1 MKEAM
6 DSGLLLASISALSCV
21 ALGVVV
27 GLRRERSVAASTVLA
42 LLAALVLWSAGL
54 GIAEASESDA
64 WRAVAQ
70 RSAALGGFATAGL
83 WLLLAL
89 RHWFPRRFDGSAAT
103 LLALLPAI
111 GFFAATITNPS
122 HGLAFRSDA
131 ALDFDADWQGPLSHV
146 LAAVGFVCGLAS
158 AGLFALSGL
167 RLWRRGE
174 RRRGL
179 ALMMVMLAQPCV
191 ALVTMHGGGDSYLLA
206 AASVTLCTLV
216 LATTSLRF
224 SLLAPPPLGHR
235 QVIDHLRYGVLMASA
250 TGEIRDHNAAA
261 ERLLGGHP
269 RGRSIADAIASLV
282 PTAQREPLRALL
294 DRVERSL
301 EPVALQIEGGRHRH
315 IEVWVRPILADH
327 RHSAIGQVAML
338 RDRSQERSWAES
350 ALRVQKL
357 EAMGTL
363 AAGVAHEVNNP
374 LAFVRANLGEVARLS
389 EFVTAWRAERESKLA
404 DELAEMGDRA
414 REALE
419 GLRRIQSAVSDV
431 RRLAA
436 PDTGTRDVS
445 LDEVARDA
453 ARLLELRA
461 SHRIEVRTRLAPDLP
476 PIRGSPQLLVQS
488 VLSLLLNAQ
497 HALERTPEPWIEIE
511 TGAGGDE
518 GGVWLHVH
526 DNGPEVSDATRARI
540 QERLATSLA
549 AGIAREHGGTL
560 AVEPYEQR
568 IALVLR
574 FPTRSEG

>member
-1 MKEAM
+1 LPDA
-6 DSGLLLASISALSCV
+6 GI
-21 ALGVVV
+21 
-27 GLRRERSVAASTVLA
+27 
-42 LLAALVLWSAGL
+42 AALVSSG
-54 GIAEASESDA
+54 
-64 WRAVAQ
+64 
-70 RSAALGGFATAGL
+70 
-83 WLLLAL
+83 
-89 RHWFPRRFDGSAAT
+89 AT
-103 LLALLPAI
+103 LAGGAAI
-111 GFFAATITNPS
+111 LVAADAPV
-122 HGLAFRSDA
+122 RS
-131 ALDFDADWQGPLSHV
+131 V
-146 LAAVGFVCGLAS
+146 LAYCAAS
-158 AGLFALSGL
+158 AGTCLLAVVASHGY
-167 RLWRRGE
+167 RAMRRAELEAERARNAAQASLAESE
-174 RRRGL
+174 RRR
-179 ALMMVMLAQPCV
+179 A
-191 ALVTMHGGGDSYLLA
+191 H
-206 AASVTLCTLV
+206 
-216 LATTSLRF
+216 
-224 SLLAPPPLGHR
+224 
-235 QVIDHLRYGVLMASA
+235 
-250 TGEIRDHNAAA
+250 A
-261 ERLLGGHP
+261 ERL
-269 RGRSIADAIASLV
+269 ALV
-282 PTAQREPLRALL
+282 
-294 DRVERSL
+294 
-301 EPVALQIEGGRHRH
+301 
-315 IEVWVRPILADH
+315 
-327 RHSAIGQVAML
+327 GQ
-338 RDRSQERSWAES
+338 
-350 ALRVQKL
+350 
-357 EAMGTL
+357 L

-374 LAFVRANLGEVARLS
+374 LAFVRANLGEIARLS